1 MVKPRPQTRTNG
13 SRKQEIIGSA
23 IRVLCRE
30 SLTRWSIDGVSREA
44 RCAKGLV
51 IHYFRG
57 RDQLLSAIGTALATD
72 REKRW
77 LGALTGNGIADL
89 DALWATLLQ
98 ATVDGTARA
107 LLELRLAGTSTA
119 SLPPTAASQLR
130 TALARTLETT
140 PGELPVAGALEG
152 IFEGYLL
159 ALLSGT
165 EEAPVREAFFRYWL
179 TYVG

>member
-1 MVKPRPQTRTNG
+1 MVNNNSRTRNRD
-13 SRKQEIIGSA
+13 SRKQEIIDSA
-23 IRVLCRE
+23 IRVLRRE
-30 SLTRWSIDGVSREA
+30 SLTKWSIDGVSREA

-72 REKRW
+72 RGRSW
-77 LGALTGNGIADL
+77 LGALTGRGIADL
-89 DALWATLLQ
+89 DALWAALLL
-98 ATVDGTARA
+98 ATVDGSARA
-107 LLELRLAGTSTA
+107 LLELRLAGTTSA
-119 SLPPTAASQLR
+119 VLSAPAATQLR
-130 TALARTLETT
+130 AALARALETT
-140 PGELPVAGALEG
+140 PGELPVAAALEG

-165 EEAPVREAFFRYWL
+165 EEALVREAFFRYWL